1 MPDRAKIISK
11 LSDNKSAFPKG
22 GALGA
27 ISEKEA
33 KALGEMRKMTKG
45 VAEEISEP
53 SRYGIK
59 RAGKSMSSGSI
70 SPKLL
75 KSEPLPTA
83 KDKEEE
89 VEDLLTESEK
99 EMEKQAEYASK
110 EKANYDRIKKQG
122 MSDQGIVSPEQLV
135 EAGKKA
141 YRKVKSKV
149 KSMME

>member
-1 MPDRAKIISK
+1 MPDRAKIISQ
-11 LSDNKSAFPKG
+11 LASKG
-22 GALGA
+22 
-27 ISEKEA
+27 KEA
-33 KALGEMRKMTKG
+33 KATNSKFTGMGSLSESEEKDIKAMG
-45 VAEEISEP
+45 EISEP
-53 SRYGIK
+53 SRYGMK

-75 KSEPLPTA
+75 KSEPLPTP
-83 KDKEEE
+83 KDKEME
-89 VEDLLTESEK
+89 VEDLLSESEM
-99 EMEKQAEYASK
+99 EMEKKAEYAAK

-135 EAGKKA
+135 EAGKKV

>member
-11 LSDNKSAFPKG
+11 LADNKSAFPKG

-33 KALGEMRKMTKG
+33 KSLGKALG
-45 VAEEISEP
+45 EISEP
-53 SRYGIK
+53 SGYGIK

-99 EMEKQAEYASK
+99 EMEKKAENDAKK
-110 EKANYDRIKKQG
+110 EANYARIENQK
-122 MSDQGIVSPEQLV
+122 MSDQGIVNLDQLV
-135 EAGKKA
+135 DAGKKV

-149 KSMME
+149 KSMLE

>member
-1 MPDRAKIISK
+1 MPDRAKIISQLASK
-11 LSDNKSAFPKG
+11 AKMDPSSATTKKD
-22 GALGA
+22 
-27 ISEKEA
+27 I
-33 KALGEMRKMTKG
+33 KALG
-45 VAEEISEP
+45 EISEP
-53 SRYGIK
+53 SGYGMK

-99 EMEKQAEYASK
+99 EMEKKAENDAKK
-110 EKANYDRIKKQG
+110 EANYARIENQK
-122 MSDQGIVSPEQLV
+122 MSDQGIVNLDQLV
-135 EAGKKA
+135 DAGKKV

>member
-11 LSDNKSAFPKG
+11 LADNKSAFPKG

-33 KALGEMRKMTKG
+33 EALGEMRKMTKG
-45 VAEEISEP
+45 VADDISEP

-89 VEDLLTESEK
+89 VEDLLTESEM
-99 EMEKQAEYASK
+99 EMEKKAEYASK

-122 MSDQGIVSPEQLV
+122 MSDQGIVSPEELV
-135 EAGKKA
+135 AAGKKV

>member
-1 MPDRAKIISK
+1 MPDRAKMISQLASK
-11 LSDNKSAFPKG
+11 AKMDPSSAVK
-22 GALGA
+22 
-27 ISEKEA
+27 EKDV
-33 KALGEMRKMTKG
+33 KALG
-45 VAEEISEP
+45 EISEP

-89 VEDLLTESEK
+89 VEDLLTESEM
-99 EMEKQAEYASK
+99 EMEKKAEYASK

-122 MSDQGIVSPEQLV
+122 MSDQGIVSPEELV
-135 EAGKKA
+135 AAGKKV

>member
-11 LSDNKSAFPKG
+11 LADNKSAFPKG

-33 KALGEMRKMTKG
+33 KALGKALG
-45 VAEEISEP
+45 EISEP
-53 SRYGIK
+53 SGYGIK

-99 EMEKQAEYASK
+99 EMEKKAEYASK

-135 EAGKKA
+135 EAGKKV

>member
-11 LSDNKSAFPKG
+11 LADNKSAFPKG

-33 KALGEMRKMTKG
+33 KLMKK
-45 VAEEISEP
+45 V
-53 SRYGIK
+53 
-59 RAGKSMSSGSI
+59 
-70 SPKLL
+70 
-75 KSEPLPTA
+75 EPLPTP

-99 EMEKQAEYASK
+99 EMEKKAEYNAK
-110 EKANYDRIKKQG
+110 DRANYERIEKQG
-122 MSDQGIVSPEQLV
+122 MSDQGIVNMDQLV
-135 EAGKKA
+135 DAGKKV

>member
-1 MPDRAKIISK
+1 MPDRAKIISQLASK
-11 LSDNKSAFPKG
+11 AKMDPSSTVK
-22 GALGA
+22 
-27 ISEKEA
+27 EKDV
-33 KALGEMRKMTKG
+33 KALGE
-45 VAEEISEP
+45 ILEP
-53 SRYGIK
+53 SRYGMK

-75 KSEPLPTA
+75 KVEPLPTP

-99 EMEKQAEYASK
+99 EMEKQAEYNAK
-110 EKANYDRIKKQG
+110 DRANYDRIEKQG

-135 EAGKKA
+135 EAGKKV

-149 KSMME
+149 KKMME